1 MGLHQMFWI
10 KREMVVKGRER
21 ERESSQEKGYTLPSM
36 PCGKLT
42 CNIIPVSL
50 CFERERGICWCTSK
64 SSCKSNER
72 PWPRTSS
79 LCIGIS
85 WGTAASKPSLLIS
98 TWIGCIRRHTL
109 LSRMDDNGRQGRHFR
124 HHHHQL
130 LFPFPSLTWRRRLM
144 VTFPPFQEC
153 CFVLSFF
160 FTATTV
166 VKRCWS
172 CSFLS
177 CYFVRWRLPV
187 FAFGFVRILSPLLNR
202 KGHSTNDNPGSSLLL
217 CKKPAFESF
226 FSRLPVRH

>member
-1 MGLHQMFWI
+1 
-10 KREMVVKGRER
+10 
-21 ERESSQEKGYTLPSM
+21 M

-153 CFVLSFF
+153 CFVLSSSSRPRRSLNDAGLVLFCLVTLCDDVCLCLPLDLCAFF
-160 FTATTV
+160 
-166 VKRCWS
+166 RRS
-172 CSFLS
+172 
-177 CYFVRWRLPV
+177 
-187 FAFGFVRILSPLLNR
+187 
-202 KGHSTNDNPGSSLLL
+202 
-217 CKKPAFESF
+217 
-226 FSRLPVRH
+226 

>member
-21 ERESSQEKGYTLPSM
+21 EKVHRRRVTHYPRCLAGSSLVILFQFPSA
-36 PCGKLT
+36 LR
-42 CNIIPVSL
+42 
-50 CFERERGICWCTSK
+50 ERERGICWCTSK

-153 CFVLSFF
+153 CFVLSSSSRPRRSLNDAGLVLFCLVTLCDDVCLCLPLDLCAFF
-160 FTATTV
+160 
-166 VKRCWS
+166 RRS
-172 CSFLS
+172 
-177 CYFVRWRLPV
+177 
-187 FAFGFVRILSPLLNR
+187 
-202 KGHSTNDNPGSSLLL
+202 
-217 CKKPAFESF
+217 
-226 FSRLPVRH
+226 